1 MAEIIRYRFLELDRA
16 KANAQNR
23 TVPASLSS
31 EEPVDRFGSS
41 EVLSHEPGAIDLSRA
56 ARGLPLLFSHDKMQP
71 IGLVEDV
78 RIENRRL
85 IGTLR
90 FGQSAKAAEVF
101 RDVQDG
107 ILRNVSIGYRVI
119 ESEQTPTG
127 WKVTKWGPHE
137 ASVVAVAADPS
148 VGINRSFE
156 DGEHT
161 MQQQQNQSRD
171 ADIRELVRIAGFETS
186 VADDLVTRNL
196 TLEDARHE
204 VISRLAKRSD
214 NQGISS
220 RHADIVVTGD
230 GLNEPT
236 TRVRAMS
243 EALAYRFGGVAIS
256 DTAREFVG
264 MRITDMAKD
273 LLELR
278 GISTR
283 TLSPSQILE
292 RSLHTT
298 SDFPNLLLGTGER
311 ILRNGYQSYS
321 GGLKRA
327 ARETSARDF
336 RAKQALML
344 SEAPALLKVSEGG
357 EFKRGSMTE
366 AKESYSLE
374 TFGRIFSISRQAM
387 VNDDLQAF
395 AEMTGKYG
403 RASAEFEAGY
413 LVDLLASNPTMS
425 DSVALFHADHGNLA
439 GTGTVISVTSLGAAA
454 KAMRLQK
461 GLDDTTP
468 IDVTP
473 KFLIVPAAL
482 EMVAL
487 QYLAQVTPDTSAN
500 VNPYAGKLELIVDPR
515 LDAKS
520 ATAWYLASDPAA
532 LSGLEYAYLE
542 GQRGPYVEVRNGFD
556 IDAVEIKA
564 RLDFGAGFLDW
575 RGWYKNAGA

>member
-1 MAEIIRYRFLELDRA
+1 MTDELRYRSIELDRA
-16 KANAQNR
+16 KADSKSR

-31 EEPVDRFGSS
+31 EEPVDRFGSA
-41 EVLSHEPGAIDLSRA
+41 EVLSHDTGAIDLSRA
-56 ARGLPLLFSHDKMQP
+56 AQGLPLLFSHDKMQP
-71 IGLVEDV
+71 IGIVEGV

-85 IGTLR
+85 VGTLR

-148 VGINRSFE
+148 VGINREFSFE
-156 DGEHT
+156 KDTNMEAT
-161 MQQQQNQSRD
+161 QTRE
-171 ADIRELVRIAGFETS
+171 ADIRELVRIAGFETT
-186 VADDLVTRNL
+186 VADELVTRNL
-196 TLEDARHE
+196 SLDDARKD
-204 VISRLAKRSD
+204 VITRLAQRSD
-214 NQGISS
+214 AQNITSRRADTNSS
-220 RHADIVVTGD
+220 YA
-230 GLNEPT
+230 NPEF
-236 TRVRAMS
+236 RVRAMV
-243 EALAYRFGGVAIS
+243 EALAYRFGGIEPGDA
-256 DTAREFVG
+256 AREFVG

-278 GISTR
+278 GITTR
-283 TLSPSQILE
+283 GLSASQILE

-298 SDFPNLLLGTGER
+298 GDFPGLLLGTGER
-311 ILRNGYQSYS
+311 ILRDGYRSYT

-327 ARETSARDF
+327 ARETTARDF
-336 RAKQALML
+336 RAKQALNL
-344 SEAPALLKVSEGG
+344 SEAPALLKVNEGG
-357 EFKRGSMTE
+357 EFLRGSMTE
-366 AKESYSLE
+366 AKESYALG
-374 TFGRIFSISRQAM
+374 TYGRIFSISRQAM

-395 AEMTGKYG
+395 AEMTAKYG
-403 RASAEFEAGY
+403 RAAAEFEAGY
-413 LVDLLASNPTMS
+413 LVDLLASNPTMAT
-425 DSVALFHADHGNLA
+425 DSTALFHANHGNLA
-439 GTGTVISVTSLGAAA
+439 GTGTVISVTSLGLAT

-461 GLDDTTP
+461 GLDAATP
-468 IDVTP
+468 IDATP

-482 EMVAL
+482 ETVAL
-487 QYLAQVTPDTSAN
+487 QYLATITPDTSAN

-520 ATAWYLASDPAA
+520 ATAWYMASDPAT

-542 GQRGPYVEVRNGFD
+542 GQRGPYVEVRNGFE

-564 RLDFGAGFLDW
+564 RLDFGAGFIDH
-575 RGWYKNAGA
+575 RGWYKNPGA

>member
-1 MAEIIRYRFLELDRA
+1 MSEDIRYRFLELDRA
-16 KANAQNR
+16 KANTQSR

-31 EEPVDRFGSS
+31 EEPVDRFGSA
-41 EVLSHEPGAIDLSRA
+41 EVLSHDNEAIDLSRA
-56 ARGLPLLFSHDKMQP
+56 AQGLPLLFSHDKTQP
-71 IGLVEDV
+71 IGIVEGV
-78 RIENRRL
+78 HIENRRL
-85 IGTLR
+85 VGTLR
-90 FGQSAKAAEVF
+90 FGNSAKAAEVF

-137 ASVVAVAADPS
+137 ASVVSIPADPS

-156 DGEHT
+156 KENT
-161 MQQQQNQSRD
+161 MQQQTQTQE
-171 ADIRELVRIAGFETS
+171 ADIRELVRIAGFETNI
-186 VADDLVTRNL
+186 ADDLVTRNL
-196 TLEDARHE
+196 SLVDARHE
-204 VISRLAKRSD
+204 IITHLAKRSD
-214 NQGISS
+214 DQGVSS
-220 RHADIVVTGD
+220 RVAKGVDEQGHA
-230 GLNEPT
+230 NPEF
-236 TRVRAMS
+236 RARAMS
-243 EALAYRFGGVAIS
+243 EALAYRFGGIEPS
-256 DTAREFVG
+256 DAAREFTG

-278 GISTR
+278 GITTR
-283 TLSPSQILE
+283 GLSVSQILE

-344 SEAPALLKVSEGG
+344 SEAPALLKVNEGG

-439 GTGTVISVTSLGAAA
+439 GTGTVISVTSLGAAT

-468 IDVTP
+468 IDATP

-532 LSGLEYAYLE
+532 LAGLEYAYLE